1 MNDFKSSLKI
11 LNGHNREELLRI
23 YGKLENIKKILYS
36 FNQLDANEKEDKA
49 KSTPE
54 YQDALKKRNETNIKP
69 QIMEIREYLS
79 LLSQKPFEKYA
90 NQEAVHMYKSLSDKL
105 RNIY

>member
-11 LNGHNREELLRI
+11 LNGHNREELLQI
-23 YGKLENIKKILYS
+23 YAKLYDIEKILYS
-36 FNQLDANEKEDKA
+36 FNGLNASEKEEKA

-79 LLSQKPFEKYA
+79 LLSQKPWVKYA